1 MNKND
6 IEKINEYK
14 GIIASNNTKIANLNN
29 SIAEIE
35 RSYDSLIRFRKS
47 VLTAQDNVHSI
58 TDNQKKYL
66 SSVKSIGKNNN
77 LAKNYGNGM
86 SDTLSGFGTKVVGLA
101 LEGLLLKIDLKLSQY
116 KNSITSAEGI
126 IKNLKSQSL
135 NYKES
140 MQRLKKK

>member
-14 GIIASNNTKIANLNN
+14 GIIASNNTRIANLNN

-86 SDTLSGFGTKVVGLA
+86 SETLSGFGTKVVGLA

>member
-86 SDTLSGFGTKVVGLA
+86 SETLSGFGTKVVGLA
-101 LEGLLLKIDLKLSQY
+101 LEGLLLKIDLKLIQY

>member
-1 MNKND
+1 MNKNN

-86 SDTLSGFGTKVVGLA
+86 SETLSGFGTKVVGLA

>member
-1 MNKND
+1 MNKNN

-14 GIIASNNTKIANLNN
+14 GIIASNNTRIANLNN

-58 TDNQKKYL
+58 TDNQRKYL

-86 SDTLSGFGTKVVGLA
+86 SETLSGFGTKVVGLA

>member
-86 SDTLSGFGTKVVGLA
+86 SETLSGFGTKVVGLA

>member
-1 MNKND
+1 MNKNN

-14 GIIASNNTKIANLNN
+14 GIIASNNTRIANLNN

-47 VLTAQDNVHSI
+47 VLTAQDNVNSI

-86 SDTLSGFGTKVVGLA
+86 SETLSGFGTKVVGLA

>member
-14 GIIASNNTKIANLNN
+14 GIIASNNTRIANLNN

-66 SSVKSIGKNNN
+66 SSVKSIGKNSN

-86 SDTLSGFGTKVVGLA
+86 SETLSGFGTKVVGLA

>member
-1 MNKND
+1 MNKNN
-6 IEKINEYK
+6 IEKINEYN

-86 SDTLSGFGTKVVGLA
+86 SETLSGFGTKVVGLA

-126 IKNLKSQSL
+126 IKNSKSQSL

>member
-6 IEKINEYK
+6 IEKINVYK

-86 SDTLSGFGTKVVGLA
+86 SETLSGFGTKVVGLA

>member
-14 GIIASNNTKIANLNN
+14 GIIASNNTRIANLNN

-35 RSYDSLIRFRKS
+35 RSYDSLIIFRKS

-86 SDTLSGFGTKVVGLA
+86 SETLSGFGTKVVGLA

>member
-1 MNKND
+1 MNKNN

-14 GIIASNNTKIANLNN
+14 GIIASNNTRIANLNN

-86 SDTLSGFGTKVVGLA
+86 SETLSGFGTKVVGLA

>member
-14 GIIASNNTKIANLNN
+14 GIIASNNTRIANLNN

>member
-14 GIIASNNTKIANLNN
+14 GISASNNTKIANLNN

-86 SDTLSGFGTKVVGLA
+86 SETLSGFGTKVVGLA

>member
-6 IEKINEYK
+6 IEKINVYK
-14 GIIASNNTKIANLNN
+14 GIIASNNTTIANLNN

-86 SDTLSGFGTKVVGLA
+86 SETLSGFGTKVVGLA
-101 LEGLLLKIDLKLSQY
+101 LEGLLLKIDLKLIQY

>member
-1 MNKND
+1 MNKNN
-6 IEKINEYK
+6 IEKINDYK
-14 GIIASNNTKIANLNN
+14 GIIASNNTRIANLNN

-86 SDTLSGFGTKVVGLA
+86 SETLSGFGTKVVGLA

>member
-14 GIIASNNTKIANLNN
+14 GIIASNNTRIANLNN

-86 SDTLSGFGTKVVGLA
+86 SETLSGFGTKVVGLA
-101 LEGLLLKIDLKLSQY
+101 LEELLLKIDLKLSQY

>member
-1 MNKND
+1 MNKNN

-47 VLTAQDNVHSI
+47 VLTAQDNVNSI

-86 SDTLSGFGTKVVGLA
+86 SETLSGFGTKVVGLA

>member
-1 MNKND
+1 MNKNN
-6 IEKINEYK
+6 IEKINDYK
-14 GIIASNNTKIANLNN
+14 GIIASNNTRIANLNN

-47 VLTAQDNVHSI
+47 VLTAQDNAHSI

-86 SDTLSGFGTKVVGLA
+86 SETLSGFGTKVVGLA

>member
-1 MNKND
+1 MNKNN

-14 GIIASNNTKIANLNN
+14 GIIASNNTRIANLNN

-86 SDTLSGFGTKVVGLA
+86 SETLSGFGTKVVGLA
-101 LEGLLLKIDLKLSQY
+101 LEGLLLKIDLKLIQY

>member
-1 MNKND
+1 MNKNN

-14 GIIASNNTKIANLNN
+14 GIIASNNTRIANLNN

-86 SDTLSGFGTKVVGLA
+86 SETLSGFGTKVVGLA

-140 MQRLKKK
+140 VQRLKKK

>member
-6 IEKINEYK
+6 IEKINVYK
-14 GIIASNNTKIANLNN
+14 GIIASNNTTIANLNN

-86 SDTLSGFGTKVVGLA
+86 SETLSGFGTKVVGLA